1 MKRFVTLLLALMML
15 MSLAACGEGGLS
27 LKPGGNNDDLILPDD
42 DGVAVGYAGDTL
54 RTAFFDM
61 TVENPQTCTEFDGL
75 VPDPGYKFLTAD
87 ITLYN
92 YTDYSQPMFDDD
104 FTILWEV
111 GSGDD
116 ATLDGDWPV
125 YEEIMDESGNTS
137 YTTKSDKQMP
147 TQFSLGIHQTRTEL
161 LLFQVPEDVQDFY
174 VVFEEVY
181 DDGTEEGS
189 YGDIF
194 YVRFSA

>member
-1 MKRFVTLLLALMML
+1 MKRFVTLLPALMML
-15 MSLAACGEGGLS
+15 VSLTACGEGGLS
-27 LKPGGNNDDLILPDD
+27 LKPGGNNDDLILPDE
-42 DGVAVGYAGDTL
+42 DGMAQGYVGDTL

-61 TVENPQTCTEFDGL
+61 TVENPEACTEFDGL
-75 VPDPGYKFLTAD
+75 VPDPGCKFLTAD

-92 YTDYSQPMFDDD
+92 YTDHSQPMYDSD
-104 FTILWEV
+104 FQILWEV
-111 GSGDD
+111 GAGDD
-116 ATLDGDWPV
+116 ADLDGDWPL
-125 YEEIMDESGNTS
+125 YEEIMGEDGSTS
-137 YTTKSDKQMP
+137 YTTKSDRQMP
-147 TQFSLGIHQTRTEL
+147 TEFSLGIHQTRTEL

-174 VVFEEVY
+174 IVFEEIF